1 MMIAQ
6 IQKIKKK
13 IGISGVLS
21 EEFAWIA
28 KGNDESRGAQ
38 IDLVIDRRDHV
49 IDLCEIKYSE
59 REFTIDKAYDRILRN
74 KREIFR
80 ENTGT
85 KKTVQLVLIST
96 YGIKLNQYSS
106 LISNQVL
113 LDDLFAE
120 T

>member
-1 MMIAQ
+1 M
-6 IQKIKKK
+6 
-13 IGISGVLS
+13 
-21 EEFAWIA
+21 
-28 KGNDESRGAQ
+28 
-38 IDLVIDRRDHV
+38 IDRRDHV